1 MRYLLIDTNLLRIKD
16 VRMSEVL
23 GQISRNNYKHVLFRE
38 LVNEIPSTTYATH
51 GIYYYPAKFIPHVVR
66 YVIKNYTKTGDW
78 VFDPFAGS
86 GTIAI
91 ECHLLER
98 NYVLWD
104 INPIL
109 EVIVKASTYMDEL
122 SLDDLHIDFDYQK
135 TFIPHWSNITYW
147 HPRQF
152 LEVLK
157 RAWGYYHYALS
168 DKKKAIVAIPLL
180 KVTKYFS
187 YADEQI
193 AKLYKSKAAVKKV
206 NRLLKSNWRSKLIR
220 MYNDEALKVVRK
232 IIEFNRL
239 NPKEVEGVV
248 RAGIDSISEELKQEV
263 DIILTSPPYLQAQ
276 EYIRS
281 SKLEL
286 FWLGYSKKEI
296 RHFRSR
302 EIPYNKLEEDVEI
315 KSKLYFEY
323 RRKVE
328 KLKHPKLL
336 QIYDTY
342 FKSLAL
348 FFNKNSDM
356 IRKYI
361 AIFVGPVKIRG
372 IRVPI
377 DEVLREH
384 LEGLGWK
391 HEATYID
398 KIISRKLF
406 ETEINPATGLKDERT
421 PTEHLLI
428 MRKVN

>member
-1 MRYLLIDTNLLRIKD
+1 MRYFLIEVHLLGIKD
-16 VRMSEVL
+16 AKMSEASEQVSK
-23 GQISRNNYKHVLFRE
+23 GNCKHVLFRE
-38 LVNEIPSTTYATH
+38 LVDDIPSTTYATH

-66 YVIKNYTKTGDW
+66 YVIKNYTRIGDW

-86 GTIAI
+86 GTVAI
-91 ECHLLER
+91 ECHLLGR
-98 NYVLWD
+98 NYILWD

-109 EVIVKASTYMDEL
+109 EVIVKASTYMDEV
-122 SLDDLHIDFDYQK
+122 SLDDLHIDFNYHK
-135 TFIPHWSNITYW
+135 AFIPQWNNLTYW
-147 HPRQF
+147 HPREF

-157 RAWGYYHYALS
+157 RAWGYYHYVLNS
-168 DKKKAIVAIPLL
+168 EKKAIVAIPLL
-180 KVTKYFS
+180 KVTKHFS

-206 NRLLKSNWRSKLIR
+206 KRLLQSNWRFKLTH
-220 MYNDEALKVVRK
+220 MYNDEALKVVKK
-232 IIEFNRL
+232 IVKFNRL

-248 RAGIDSISEELKQEV
+248 RAGIDSLSEELKQEV

-286 FWLGYSKKEI
+286 FWLGYSKKDI
-296 RHFRSR
+296 RRFRNR

-323 RRKVE
+323 RRKVK

-356 IRKYI
+356 VRKYM
-361 AIFVGPVKIRG
+361 AIFVGPVKVRG

-377 DEVLREH
+377 DEILREH

-391 HEATYID
+391 HEVTYVD
-398 KIISRKLF
+398 KIVSRKLF
-406 ETEINPATGLKDERT
+406 EAEINPATGLKDERT

-428 MRKVN
+428 MKKVN